1 MKRLLI
7 LPFLFLFIGCVI
19 DESEDDLSGCQTFL
33 ECFDGRYFPV
43 NDVMIKFSN
52 NPNSIWIE
60 VWDFSNECLLSY
72 NNNETIL
79 DVASNENIDYAFNLI
94 SNDSDFI
101 VIRSAVE
108 TYDDGYEYYEE
119 IIKASITADGNLLWE
134 YYDDLTLTG
143 TSESYVYN
151 MLDDSKVDEILK
163 LGNCSLD
170 DEQTIAQDSQDDDLE
185 NNDTTVN
192 ETENSLNEI
201 EYSLSILD
209 GVSRLTCGETTV
221 PGTIQIDNCDWK
233 PVFSDNRG
241 NITAVYNEENK
252 TLLIGN
258 AGYFLDDGYNDT
270 NDNREFIENILGSNK
285 KGLFYMGINLE
296 DSRIQP
302 YQQHMSSLGNSG
314 FIYFVDSPLTETISG
329 LNTGDNELSNYDYLI
344 FNPED
349 NRLNTSEISAI
360 RSFIENPN
368 KITVLIG
375 MGWVWKDYYRENE
388 QEQMPLNLLLEPYG
402 VNFIVNNP
410 PDGYTYDTY
419 DELIFYPDTYTTKTE
434 YFNCTL
440 SGN

>member
-1 MKRLLI
+1 MKKLLI
-7 LPFLFLFIGCVI
+7 FTFLIFTFSCSTNEVE
-19 DESEDDLSGCQTFL
+19 ESIVNTDKCKTFL

-151 MLDDSKVDEILK
+151 MLEDS
-163 LGNCSLD
+163 
-170 DEQTIAQDSQDDDLE
+170 
-185 NNDTTVN
+185 TVN
-192 ETENSLNEI
+192 EVLNLEDCNNEANQVSSNNNSINEVENS
-201 EYSLSILD
+201 SLSILNDVGDVKPGPD
-209 GVSRLTCGETTV
+209 GV

-241 NITAVYNEENK
+241 NIAAAYNEDNN
-252 TLLIGN
+252 TLLITH
-258 AGYFLDDGYNDT
+258 ADYFFSPGYNSGA
-270 NDNREFIENILGSNK
+270 DNRTFFENILGTNK
-285 KGLFYMGINLE
+285 KGLFSIGINFETELI
-296 DSRIQP
+296 DP
-302 YQQHMSSLGNSG
+302 FLDHMISLGNSG
-314 FIYFVDSPLTETISG
+314 RNFISDSSIEQTIADLEVG
-329 LNTGDNELSNYDYLI
+329 FNQLSDYDYLI
-344 FNPED
+344 YNPED
-349 NRLNTSEISAI
+349 NRLSTSEISLLRDYI
-360 RSFIENPN
+360 DDPN
-368 KITVLIG
+368 KSTILVGL
-375 MGWVWKDYYRENE
+375 GWVWASYHRENQAE
-388 QEQMPLNLLLEPYG
+388 LMPLNILLEPYG
-402 VNFIVNNP
+402 VQFVTDGNT
-410 PDGYTYDTY
+410 PDHYTYDIHNETIY
-419 DELIFYPDTYTTKTE
+419 YPDTYITKTD
-434 YFNCTL
+434 YFDCSL
-440 SGN
+440 GD